1 MTGLTFYCFVRI
13 FDSCSIGKL
22 SSLYNPTELKIFQI
36 ILPMII
42 ESDKGYVSN
51 NDIGKNS
58 TSYSTVVFFLIKNK
72 LFFFFWKKSKSNKRF
87 LWGDFNTGSDAGSN
101 DHENSEQPR
110 NPRHDWYVHQSLLAC
125 RSLQPQKHDHT
136 TWTCPHRAW
145 AIFKRVFS
153 RRLLEQLLPM

>member
-1 MTGLTFYCFVRI
+1 MPFVSITLKFKNVTEKKRTESEWLFTYFNLLKIEPKGVCEMTGLTFYCFVRI

-72 LFFFFWKKSKSNKRF
+72 LFFFF
-87 LWGDFNTGSDAGSN
+87 
-101 DHENSEQPR
+101 
-110 NPRHDWYVHQSLLAC
+110 
-125 RSLQPQKHDHT
+125 
-136 TWTCPHRAW
+136 
-145 AIFKRVFS
+145 
-153 RRLLEQLLPM
+153 